1 MVEFVRTPYIAD
13 ALVVQTTIENVEKET
28 GLRFGVLREHDHLA
42 GGGAPGSLEVD
53 GRTVIPLHSLD
64 DIVT

>member
-1 MVEFVRTPYIAD
+1 MA
-13 ALVVQTTIENVEKET
+13 AVQTTIDYVEKET
-28 GLRFGVLREHDHLA
+28 GLTFGVLREHDHLA